1 MNGNNPK
8 NPPKKTYEAGTL
20 PEIEISTSKD
30 GKVKGVKAPIF
41 KPMKTLTPISNNST
55 PIKNKFASQ
64 VGRLAGEQIRSV
76 ADLAAAKQAAKKVA
90 AVSSPKIEN
99 NVEKGAPAVQKAWNM
114 YKSTM
119 VSGQNIGKDGT
130 MLENYQ
136 NGPRKGDKIVGS
148 KLQYLPDGHIMDNDY
163 NVRQISSN
171 IDKGGRP
178 YRTYTTD

>member
-1 MNGNNPK
+1 MNGNKPQD
-8 NPPKKTYEAGTL
+8 PPKIGPTGGML
-20 PEIEISTSKD
+20 DEIEIVASKD

-99 NVEKGAPAVQKAWNM
+99 NVEKGAPAVKKAWNM

-130 MLENYQ
+130 ILENYQ

-148 KLQYLPDGHIMDNDY
+148 KLQYLPDGHVMDNDY

>member
-1 MNGNNPK
+1 MNGNKPK
-8 NPPKKTYEAGTL
+8 NPPKKTYEMPIL
-20 PEIEISTSKD
+20 EEIEVYTSKD
-30 GKVKGVKAPIF
+30 GKVKGVKTPVF

-99 NVEKGAPAVQKAWNM
+99 NVEKGAPAVKKAWNM

-119 VSGQNIGKDGT
+119 VAGQNIKKDGT
-130 MLENYQ
+130 IVESYQ
-136 NGPRKGDKIVGS
+136 DGPRSGDKIVGS
-148 KLQYLPDGHIMDNDY
+148 KLQYGADGNIMDNDY
-163 NVRQISSN
+163 NVRLKSSG
-171 IDKGGRP
+171 IGKDGKQ